1 MNRFS
6 SLYSFYRPV
15 YIHKIGYA
23 TIQAQGGSVHDYLE
37 ITAGCIDVLKH
48 GRNRLHAEQQ
58 RAGHGRH
65 FSHSAASKMAGT
77 GAKTKLKFWSTGR
90 HDANY
95 IKEVIHRYNQENPD
109 NIEVEMT
116 VMADDFAQSL
126 DLSFA
131 SEQSPDIFT
140 PIDLAEM
147 TRKGYVEPL
156 NEYITPVIRSR
167 FGKQAFIE
175 GYNVFDQWIY
185 SLPNSG
191 STLRLIYNVELF
203 ARAGI
208 TSPPKSLDE
217 LVEAAWRITEIGKA
231 EGVYGFALPYKI
243 PASASA
249 APPFRSLK

>member
-1 MNRFS
+1 M
-6 SLYSFYRPV
+6 
-15 YIHKIGYA
+15 
-23 TIQAQGGSVHDYLE
+23 HDHLE
-37 ITAGCIDVLKH
+37 ITAGCIDVLEH
-48 GRNRLHAEQQ
+48 NRNGVHARWQ
-58 RAGHGRH
+58 RAGLWSYIFAINGIRY
-65 FSHSAASKMAGT
+65 GWCPR
-77 GAKTKLKFWSTGR
+77 KTKLRFWSTGR

-95 IKEVIHRYNQENPD
+95 IKEVIHRYNEENSD
-109 NIEVEMT
+109 LIEVEMT

-156 NEYITPVIRSR
+156 NPYLTPEIRNR

-175 GYNVFDQWIY
+175 GYNVFDPYIY

-203 ARAGI
+203 KRAGI

-217 LVEAAWRITEIGKA
+217 LVEAASRITEIGKA
-231 EGVYGFALPYKI
+231 DGIYGFALPYKI
-243 PASASA
+243 PASALGRSA
-249 APPFRSLK
+249 VPIAEISGISGDGYDFSTGAMISQALYRL